1 MSSLD
6 ENDLVDT
13 SEGVIR
19 KVKNEYCI
27 FSKEGKSL
35 GCYKTK
41 ESATKR
47 LRQIEFFKRNGF
59 VKGDLVAKE
68 ASDMVHY
75 ESAKAASKTLF
86 CSLSSLYSSVF
97 SGLRPKYL
105 SMRNILSPLINSFI

>member
-75 ESAKAASKTLF
+75 ESAKAASNEDR
-86 CSLSSLYSSVF
+86 LSAIEKHAKGNLHKSTWS
-97 SGLRPKYL
+97 
-105 SMRNILSPLINSFI
+105 NSAEELE